1 MPKVLCVDGITV
13 SWPYGDRDIVASIDS
28 SHLMRLNSRHTVTRA
43 IAASE
48 LNGPQKRKLF
58 PGPKIHIVRALASSG
73 NRIRSLNLE
82 DYAMRV
88 SRITYRDLACIC
100 GKAGKN
106 RRKLIEYL
114 LPFVTTED
122 CNE

>member
-1 MPKVLCVDGITV
+1 MPQVLCLDGVRIN
-13 SWPYGDRDIVASIDS
+13 WPYGDRDIVS
-28 SHLMRLNSRHTVTRA
+28 SATSDQLLRLSSKHTITRA
-43 IAASE
+43 LAASE

-58 PGPKIHIVRALASSG
+58 PGPKIHIVRVLAQSG
-73 NRIRSLNLE
+73 NKIRSLGLE

-88 SRITYRDLACIC
+88 QKITYRDLACIC

-114 LPFVTTED
+114 LPFIPTE
-122 CNE
+122 ESYE